1 MERTPG
7 SNDLLMLPSALD
19 VDPDLGRH
27 ARRISFETQRPPV
40 DSAKTDSEIA
50 WVLGEK
56 RRLSPALTGPR
67 QLGLDLVAESTSRPG
82 APLSSVSANT
92 RP

>member
-27 ARRISFETQRPPV
+27 ARRISFETHDATAIKRGHLSIPRKLTV
-40 DSAKTDSEIA
+40 RS
-50 WVLGEK
+50 LGF
-56 RRLSPALTGPR
+56 
-67 QLGLDLVAESTSRPG
+67 
-82 APLSSVSANT
+82 
-92 RP
+92 

>member
-27 ARRISFETQRPPV
+27 ARNIST
-40 DSAKTDSEIA
+40 K
-50 WVLGEK
+50 
-56 RRLSPALTGPR
+56 PA
-67 QLGLDLVAESTSRPG
+67 STVTSTP
-82 APLSSVSANT
+82 
-92 RP
+92 